1 MTSLPWGLL
10 AAACGI
16 GAIWLPWLSVPA
28 LVMMAA
34 PVLLAARVAWG
45 VPEITWVD
53 RGFGGGVAARV
64 TVFFLALG
72 QPFVRGTV
80 RWLACF
86 RHRAFPA
93 GPWLT
98 GPLFRRLDLRRRKAV
113 GELALWNEHGRD
125 RTRLIR
131 SLLEEL
137 EEAGWPFRLGGN
149 WVDWDF
155 EIIRSRWW
163 AVRCVTATECHRE
176 DQRLTR
182 IRLHTRAR
190 PLTLTLATLTV
201 IIVIGL
207 FCFQPPPWG
216 LWAMATT
223 FLGWLALEF
232 HHGAVASQVMRLIL
246 HTAATLGF
254 RRLDDSGSAPAGEQP
269 TVLEL
274 LGAWRGESS
283 ARMIEACLD

>member
-1 MTSLPWGLL
+1 M
-10 AAACGI
+10 
-16 GAIWLPWLSVPA
+16 
-28 LVMMAA
+28 
-34 PVLLAARVAWG
+34 
-45 VPEITWVD
+45 
-53 RGFGGGVAARV
+53 
-64 TVFFLALG
+64 
-72 QPFVRGTV
+72 
-80 RWLACF
+80 
-86 RHRAFPA
+86 
-93 GPWLT
+93 
-98 GPLFRRLDLRRRKAV
+98 
-113 GELALWNEHGRD
+113 
-125 RTRLIR
+125 
-131 SLLEEL
+131 LEEL

-190 PLTLTLATLTV
+190 PLTLTLATLTA

-269 TVLEL
+269 TF
-274 LGAWRGESS
+274 
-283 ARMIEACLD
+283 